1 MTDKKPFWSFFSRST
16 SLRPTLFLGAALG
29 ILLPALVLGYLQLSS
44 KFSDDVLLRVRAP
57 MQQSADVLSQG
68 MAVAIW
74 NVDRDV
80 AARLMDAVLRNPDVS
95 SITVTNEYQ
104 DTFASKQNP
113 QTDTDNLLREERE
126 IIYNGTP
133 IGHLL
138 LQFSAARVE
147 RERWNDL
154 LKLAGALLAQVA
166 ISFIVIWRLF
176 DRRMLRPL
184 QELQQGAQRLARGEL
199 EQPLRWQREDE
210 IGQLA
215 QGLDQMRGDLAA
227 LLSEREQKNATL
239 QTELA
244 ERQRIETALGLS
256 QAKFAAIFNASPV
269 SMSVSR
275 MDEGMTLLDVNA
287 PWVRLFRRE
296 RANILGSDNRSMW
309 RSLAERQN
317 ALNTLQQTG
326 ELSRCTAWL
335 QRGGGQEDILCEIW
349 GKVIKLR
356 DESLLILAYD
366 DITAKQLYE
375 ENILALNASLEQRV
389 VERTT
394 ELSTALQQLTVTQNE
409 LRRSEKMSALGSLV
423 AGIAH
428 ELNTPIG
435 NSLTV
440 ASTLQHHAEV
450 FASDLDKGMT
460 RSHLNEFVSST
471 RQGADILMRG
481 LQQAAE
487 LVASFKQVAVDQT
500 SEKRRRFSL
509 DDTVKEILLT
519 LGPTLRKTNHKVDC
533 QIAADIQM
541 DSYPGALTQIVSNL
555 INNALVHAFVG
566 RENGTVNISAQLHNG
581 GVELTISDDGVGIPA
596 ANLNRVFD
604 PFFTTRLGQGGSGL
618 GLNIVYNLAQ
628 DILGGSIQASST
640 EGHGAS
646 FTLHLPLVA
655 PDIKAEP

>member
-1 MTDKKPFWSFFSRST
+1 MTDKKPFWSLFPRST
-16 SLRPTLFLGAALG
+16 SLRPTLFLGAGLG
-29 ILLPALVLGYLQLSS
+29 ILLPALVLGYIQLTS
-44 KFSDDVLLRVRAP
+44 KFTDDVLLRVRAP
-57 MQQSADVLSQG
+57 MQQSADVLSHG

-74 NVDRDV
+74 NVDREV

-113 QTDTDNLLREERE
+113 QTETAGLLREERD
-126 IIYNGTP
+126 ITYNGTP
-133 IGHLL
+133 IGHLVL
-138 LQFSAARVE
+138 EFSTARIE
-147 RERWNDL
+147 RERWSDL
-154 LKLAGALLAQVA
+154 FKLACALLAQVA

-184 QELQQGAQRLARGEL
+184 QALQQGAQRLARGEL
-199 EQPLRWQREDE
+199 EQPLHWQREDE

-227 LLSEREQKNATL
+227 LLSEREQKNAAL

-244 ERQRIETALGLS
+244 ERQRIEVALGLS

-287 PWVRLFRRE
+287 PWVRLFKRE
-296 RANILGSDNRSMW
+296 RATILGNDTHNMW
-309 RSLAERQN
+309 RSLEERQT
-317 ALNTLQQTG
+317 ALITLQQTG

-335 QRGGGQEDILCEIW
+335 QRGGGQDDILCEIW

-366 DITAKQLYE
+366 DITAKHLYE
-375 ENILALNASLEQRV
+375 ENILALNVSLEQRV
-389 VERTT
+389 IERTA
-394 ELSTALQQLTVTQNE
+394 ELSTALEQLTVTQTE
-409 LRRSEKMSALGSLV
+409 LRRSEKMSSLGSLV

-450 FASDLDKGMT
+450 FANNMDKGMT

-487 LVASFKQVAVDQT
+487 LVASFKQVAVDQA
-500 SEKRRRFSL
+500 SEKRRWFSL
-509 DDTVKEILLT
+509 GDTVREVLLT
-519 LGPTLRKTNHKVDC
+519 LGPTLRKTNHRIDC
-533 QIAADIQM
+533 QISADIQM
-541 DSYPGALTQIVSNL
+541 DSYPGALTQIISNL

-566 RENGTVNISAQLHNG
+566 REYGTVTINAQLHGN
-581 GVELTISDDGVGIPA
+581 GVELIIRDDGVGIPE
-596 ANLNRVFD
+596 ANLSRVFD

-618 GLNIVYNLAQ
+618 GLNIAYNLTQ
-628 DILGGSIQASST
+628 DVLGGSIEVSST
-640 EGHGAS
+640 EGHGACFS
-646 FTLHLPLVA
+646 LRLPLLA
-655 PDIKAEP
+655 PQIKPEH